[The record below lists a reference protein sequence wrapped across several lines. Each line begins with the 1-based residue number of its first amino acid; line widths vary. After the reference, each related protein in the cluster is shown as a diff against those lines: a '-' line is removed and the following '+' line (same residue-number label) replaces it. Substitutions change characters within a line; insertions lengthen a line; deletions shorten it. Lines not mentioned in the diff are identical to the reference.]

1 MSVAIAVAAS
11 GMALGCTL
19 LPGESRTEASA
30 TTAPAHT
37 AAPATTTE
45 PPLLTPYTVVRGDT
59 LIQIADRYGIHL
71 NDLVRVN
78 NIADPTKIFVGQI
91 LMIPPPPDPDAGPA
105 LTIAP
110 ATDPVLPPLL
120 PTTTAP
126 PITLGSSGNGRNLPL
141 AAPLPSALVRSAH
154 GPLGPQGSG

>member
-1 MSVAIAVAAS
+1 MTTAGDSFCSRHWGVMAAAVAVGVA
-11 GMALGCTL
+11 GMAGGCTL
-19 LPGESRTEASA
+19 LPGESRTEVSA
-30 TTAPAHT
+30 TTFPVAT
-37 AAPATTTE
+37 AAPTTTTE

-59 LIQIADRYGIHL
+59 LIQIADRYDIHL

-91 LMIPPPPDPDAGPA
+91 LMIPSPPDPAAGPA

-126 PITLGSSGNGRNLPL
+126 PITL
-141 AAPLPSALVRSAH
+141 A
-154 GPLGPQGSG
+154 GSG

>member
-1 MSVAIAVAAS
+1 MTAIVVGAAS
-11 GMALGCTL
+11 MATGCTL
-19 LPGESRTEASA
+19 LPGESSTQVAA
-30 TTAPAHT
+30 TTIPVAT
-37 AAPATTTE
+37 AAPTTTTE

-59 LIQIADRYGIHL
+59 LIQIADRYDIHL

-91 LMIPPPPDPDAGPA
+91 LMIPPPPDPTAGPA

-120 PTTTAP
+120 PTTTAA
-126 PITLGSSGNGRNLPL
+126 PITLP
-141 AAPLPSALVRSAH
+141 
-154 GPLGPQGSG
+154 GSG

>member
-1 MSVAIAVAAS
+1 MTAVSDFSCSQRWGVMTVAIALAAA
-11 GMALGCTL
+11 GMAHGCSL
-19 LPGESRTEASA
+19 LPGESRTEGAA
-30 TTAPAHT
+30 TTVLAPT
-37 AAPATTTE
+37 VPPATTTE
-45 PPLLTPYTVVRGDT
+45 PPVLTPYTVVRGDT

-110 ATDPVLPPLL
+110 ATDPILPPLL

-126 PITLGSSGNGRNLPL
+126 PVTIP
-141 AAPLPSALVRSAH
+141 
-154 GPLGPQGSG
+154 GSG

>member
-1 MSVAIAVAAS
+1 MKTGSDFSCTQRWGVMTAAIALATAGVAH
-11 GMALGCTL
+11 GCSL
-19 LPGESRTEASA
+19 LPGESRTEGAA
-30 TTAPAHT
+30 TTVPAPT
-37 AAPATTTE
+37 MPPATTTTE
-45 PPLLTPYTVVRGDT
+45 PPVLTPYTVVRGDT

-120 PTTTAP
+120 PTTTA
-126 PITLGSSGNGRNLPL
+126 
-141 AAPLPSALVRSAH
+141 APVTIPGA
-154 GPLGPQGSG
+154 G

>member
-1 MSVAIAVAAS
+1 M
-11 GMALGCTL
+11 
-19 LPGESRTEASA
+19 
-30 TTAPAHT
+30 
-37 AAPATTTE
+37 
-45 PPLLTPYTVVRGDT
+45 LTPYTVVRGDT

-91 LMIPPPPDPDAGPA
+91 LMIPPPPDPAAGPA

-110 ATDPVLPPLL
+110 ATDPILPPLL

-126 PITLGSSGNGRNLPL
+126 PVTVP
-141 AAPLPSALVRSAH
+141 
-154 GPLGPQGSG
+154 GSG

>member
-1 MSVAIAVAAS
+1 MAI
-11 GMALGCTL
+11 GCTL
-19 LPGESRTEASA
+19 LPGESRTQASA
-30 TTAPAHT
+30 TSVPAPT
-37 AAPATTTE
+37 VAPTTTTE
-45 PPLLTPYTVVRGDT
+45 PPVLTPYTVVRGDT

-91 LMIPPPPDPDAGPA
+91 LLIPPPPDPDSGPA

-120 PTTTAP
+120 PTTAAP
-126 PITLGSSGNGRNLPL
+126 PITLAGSR
-141 AAPLPSALVRSAH
+141 
-154 GPLGPQGSG
+154 

>member
-1 MSVAIAVAAS
+1 MIAMSFAVAWLTGGCSLLDAEPRTNVAAS
-11 GMALGCTL
+11 TV
-19 LPGESRTEASA
+19 P
-30 TTAPAHT
+30 PT
-37 AAPATTTE
+37 AAPTTSTTE
-45 PPLLTPYTVVRGDT
+45 PELLTPYTVVRGDT
-59 LIQIADRYGIHL
+59 LIQIADRHGIHL

-91 LMIPPPPDPDAGPA
+91 LLIPPPPDPDAGPL

-126 PITLGSSGNGRNLPL
+126 PITVPGAG
-141 AAPLPSALVRSAH
+141 
-154 GPLGPQGSG
+154 

>member
-1 MSVAIAVAAS
+1 MTVVAATIAVGTSA
-11 GMALGCTL
+11 GCTL
-19 LPGESRTEASA
+19 LPGDSRTQASA
-30 TTAPAHT
+30 TTV
-37 AAPATTTE
+37 AAPVAAPTTTTE

-59 LIQIADRYGIHL
+59 LIRIADRYDIHL

-91 LMIPPPPDPDAGPA
+91 IMIPPPPDPAAGPA

-110 ATDPVLPPLL
+110 ATDPVLPPIL

-126 PITLGSSGNGRNLPL
+126 PITL
-141 AAPLPSALVRSAH
+141 PSA
-154 GPLGPQGSG
+154 G

>member
-1 MSVAIAVAAS
+1 MTVAIAVAAS
-11 GMALGCTL
+11 GMAIGCTL

-30 TTAPAHT
+30 TTVPAPT
-37 AAPATTTE
+37 VAPATTTE
-45 PPLLTPYTVVRGDT
+45 PPVLTPYTVVRGDT

-91 LMIPPPPDPDAGPA
+91 LLIPPPPDPDAGPA

-126 PITLGSSGNGRNLPL
+126 PITLS
-141 AAPLPSALVRSAH
+141 
-154 GPLGPQGSG
+154 GSG